1 MFNLIYVMQSAV
13 FIYFSYLS
21 GKIIIKLLKIEADS
35 KILRLAYPLMLGY
48 GLIGNFGLLLA
59 VLGLFKAVYFYLLFA
74 FIIILSRK
82 ELAAHFHK
90 IIGLIKQ
97 KEEIKNLC
105 QHFLKN
111 NIVLKIIIFLWIAFY
126 FLISFLP
133 SSMGSDGLAYH
144 LPFAF
149 DIIEKGKIVF
159 PLLDSSAYGHLPLL
173 AEIFYAIPI
182 LLFKNIIV
190 FKILQFST
198 SLLLLLV
205 LHNFTVKIIKNKILI
220 YLLIAGFLSLMP
232 FQSAALAGGFTDAPA
247 FLYGLASFL
256 ILVNIFIKKN
266 SDEYNYGEFL
276 LSAVFLAF
284 CLSIKYIAFFFA
296 VLNGLL
302 LLSIIFSRKKSAIK
316 IVALYAA
323 PIFLLSGFWYL
334 KNFILTGNPLYPIS
348 FFTKDE
354 ITQGLEEYLVLDRK
368 LTNFFIFP
376 FLIFGRDTILKLP
389 FAFYNACLFA
399 FMYLAVIFLAVK
411 KRFTRLELVLFSF
424 MEIYLLLLFYWTHQ
438 IRFAAPA
445 LIILLIL
452 NIIMLDKIISLLPN
466 SVNNIFNKKNYL
478 VYFLISFVSIILFI
492 ASANSLKNQTL
503 CLLGKNDPSFC
514 LARTA
519 GAAIYGINYINQN
532 LKNQIILNYW
542 NPFYGYF
549 LENGNRLG
557 NTTCGQE
564 NDFSDQALKTCLNK
578 EKIVYLLDDSGSRN
592 SHGLAPERNNV
603 NVKISIT
610 DYFMKNADK
619 IFEYYFAKDNSFI
632 SLYHLKQ

>member
-1 MFNLIYVMQSAV
+1 MFNLVYVMQSAV

-376 FLIFGRDTILKLP
+376 FLVFGRDTILKLP

-399 FMYLAVIFLAVK
+399 FMYLAGLFLATK
-411 KRFTRLELVLFSF
+411 KRLAALELTLFGF
-424 MEIYLLLLFYWTHQ
+424 IEIYLLLFFTGR
-438 IRFAAPA
+438 I
-445 LIILLIL
+445 
-452 NIIMLDKIISLLPN
+452 KS
-466 SVNNIFNKKNYL
+466 
-478 VYFLISFVSIILFI
+478 
-492 ASANSLKNQTL
+492 ASPRRPWL
-503 CLLGKNDPSFC
+503 
-514 LARTA
+514 
-519 GAAIYGINYINQN
+519 
-532 LKNQIILNYW
+532 
-542 NPFYGYF
+542 
-549 LENGNRLG
+549 
-557 NTTCGQE
+557 
-564 NDFSDQALKTCLNK
+564 
-578 EKIVYLLDDSGSRN
+578 
-592 SHGLAPERNNV
+592 
-603 NVKISIT
+603 
-610 DYFMKNADK
+610 
-619 IFEYYFAKDNSFI
+619 YY
-632 SLYHLKQ
+632 